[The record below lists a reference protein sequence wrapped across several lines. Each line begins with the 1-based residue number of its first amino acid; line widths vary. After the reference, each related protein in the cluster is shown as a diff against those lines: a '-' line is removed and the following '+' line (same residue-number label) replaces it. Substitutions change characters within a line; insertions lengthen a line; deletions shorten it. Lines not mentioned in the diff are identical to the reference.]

1 MINAPF
7 GSFLCVINYTTLI
20 VQLFALNVNTSIVN
34 TYIVLLIFRH
44 NMNPKKNINS
54 DIFLRLHSVE
64 KYC

>member
-7 GSFLCVINYTTLI
+7 KSFVCVINYTTLI

-34 TYIVLLIFRH
+34 VVLLIFRH